1 MLTGF
6 GLYRNYFKSAL
17 EKLLVQFH
25 AFRVGTYKSALEPFL
40 RDDMSE
46 DAKEANL
53 AWLNVLWSA
62 YKENVAK
69 LRRLTPESIDDY
81 VNHIVE
87 HLAEAKGDAAQL
99 ALDYGLVDG
108 LKTRDEVDEEL
119 IRLVGKDPE
128 GQTFKQIQFV
138 EYLAVI
144 QPKRIQTR
152 KDRSKVGIIVAK
164 GIILD
169 GDQPAGKIGGDTLA
183 DLIRQ
188 ARQDDDIKAL
198 VLRIDSPGGSALASE
213 TIRREIILTSES
225 GKPVVVS
232 MSSVAASGGY
242 WIASAGD
249 EIWAAPTTITGSIG
263 IYSAFATFEKS
274 LDYLGIHNDGVGTTQ
289 LADAFDPARPLN
301 PIVVDSID
309 QIMKRS
315 YQHFIDRVAEGR
327 NLPPEQVEKIAQGRV
342 WAGKTALE
350 LGLVDKFGNLQD
362 ATRSA
367 AKMADLQ
374 DYDVI
379 YVERPLT
386 AREKLITELNRFLT
400 TAFDNVWRR
409 TADPAPR
416 IYNDVGSEI
425 KHILELS
432 DRQGIYAHCPICTV
446 E

>member
-1 MLTGF
+1 
-6 GLYRNYFKSAL
+6 
-17 EKLLVQFH
+17 
-25 AFRVGTYKSALEPFL
+25 
-40 RDDMSE
+40 
-46 DAKEANL
+46 
-53 AWLNVLWSA
+53 
-62 YKENVAK
+62 
-69 LRRLTPESIDDY
+69 
-81 VNHIVE
+81 
-87 HLAEAKGDAAQL
+87 
-99 ALDYGLVDG
+99 
-108 LKTRDEVDEEL
+108 
-119 IRLVGKDPE
+119 
-128 GQTFKQIQFV
+128 
-138 EYLAVI
+138 
-144 QPKRIQTR
+144 
-152 KDRSKVGIIVAK
+152 
-164 GIILD
+164 
-169 GDQPAGKIGGDTLA
+169 
-183 DLIRQ
+183 
-188 ARQDDDIKAL
+188 
-198 VLRIDSPGGSALASE
+198 
-213 TIRREIILTSES
+213 
-225 GKPVVVS
+225 

-425 KHILELS
+425 KQILELS